1 MSEKKAWAM
10 NGFLGILTIIIAG
23 GLGLYWMIQEQFIV
37 VGILLFLA
45 VLLITGITIVQ
56 PNNAYIAY
64 SPEIAGAMLQ
74 RQQASAVI
82 SARRSVGHPMSFA
95 V

>member
-37 VGILLFLA
+37 GGINWKRM
-45 VLLITGITIVQ
+45 T
-56 PNNAYIAY
+56 N
-64 SPEIAGAMLQ
+64 E
-74 RQQASAVI
+74 
-82 SARRSVGHPMSFA
+82 
-95 V
+95 